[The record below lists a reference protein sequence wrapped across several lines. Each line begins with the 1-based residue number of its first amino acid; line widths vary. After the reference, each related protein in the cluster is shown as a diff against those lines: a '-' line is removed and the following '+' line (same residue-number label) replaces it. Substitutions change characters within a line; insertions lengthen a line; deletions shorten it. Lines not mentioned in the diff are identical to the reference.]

1 MDRRLYEA
9 SLQGDVS
16 SLLQL
21 IQEDALILDRRV
33 MISNNFTDDA
43 ICVNPL
49 HIAAMRGHIDFAKVI
64 LEHKPELASKVD
76 SQGFYPL
83 HWASASTNVDM
94 VRELSKAQRSVCLS
108 TDGDGRTPLHVAV
121 VEGRVEVI
129 KELVRCEAKAVE
141 VVLYG
146 GETILHLCVKNGR
159 LEALKVLLEW
169 MKIKRFDHQMVV
181 SVNSK
186 DDDGNTLLHIA
197 VAKRQIQII
206 ELLLGNGV
214 EVNALNKNGF
224 TALDIMLQ
232 SPRELKDVQVFD
244 LLQSANALRSSN
256 VLQTTNNTNHVV
268 TIKNTIASPA
278 SNRAAK
284 TRRQRPSQDLV
295 PHENNEN
302 WLEKKR
308 STLMVVAS
316 LIATMAFQGGVNP
329 PGGVWQD
336 DGSTNGVQYTAGKSV
351 MSNKHPNEYVLYM
364 FFNTVGFIT
373 SLSVTLLLISG
384 IPLRKKLLIWTL
396 TLIMWVSLT
405 SMSIAYYL
413 ALLVISP
420 SANRSILPFIN
431 FVPSLK
437 KVSVISIVKYAIL
450 GWVLLLCVILVVHV
464 LRFTVWLLKTLFK
477 KIFICICPSLR
488 KIDRRD

>member
-9 SLQGDVS
+9 SLQGDVD

-21 IQEDALILDRRV
+21 IQEDPLILDRTI
-33 MISNNFTDDA
+33 MINNLSDA
-43 ICVNPL
+43 ITINPL
-49 HIAAMRGHIDFAKVI
+49 HIAAMRGHLDFAKVI
-64 LEHKPELASKVD
+64 LKHKPELATKVD

-94 VRELSKAQRSVCLS
+94 VRELSKAKSSVCLS
-108 TDGDGRTPLHVAV
+108 TDGDGRTPLHVAAM
-121 VEGRVEVI
+121 EGRVEVM
-129 KELVRCEAKAVE
+129 KELLILEARAVQ
-141 VVLYG
+141 VVMYG
-146 GETILHLCVKNGR
+146 GETILHLCVKHGR

-169 MKIKRFDHQMVV
+169 MKIKSFDDQVV
-181 SVNSK
+181 SVNSR
-186 DDDGNTLLHIA
+186 DDEGNTVLHIA
-197 VAKRQIQII
+197 VAKKQIQVV
-206 ELLLGNGV
+206 ELLLRNGV
-214 EVNALNKNGF
+214 EVNALNRNGF

-232 SPRELKDVQVFD
+232 SPRELNDVQVFD
-244 LLQSANALRSSN
+244 LLQRANALRGSN

-278 SNRAAK
+278 SKHATK
-284 TRRQRPSQDLV
+284 TRQRPSQDLV
-295 PHENNEN
+295 PHESHEN

-308 STLMVVAS
+308 NTLMVVAS

-336 DGSTNGVQYTAGKSV
+336 DGSTNGAQHTAGKSV
-351 MSNKHPNEYVLYM
+351 MSNNHPNEYVLYM

-384 IPLRKKLLIWTL
+384 IPLRKRVLIWTL
-396 TLIMWVSLT
+396 TLIMWLSLT

-420 SANRSILPFIN
+420 PTNRSILPFIN

-450 GWVLLLCVILVVHV
+450 GWVALLCVIFVVHV

-477 KIFICICPSLR
+477 KIFSCLCSRR
-488 KIDRRD
+488 K